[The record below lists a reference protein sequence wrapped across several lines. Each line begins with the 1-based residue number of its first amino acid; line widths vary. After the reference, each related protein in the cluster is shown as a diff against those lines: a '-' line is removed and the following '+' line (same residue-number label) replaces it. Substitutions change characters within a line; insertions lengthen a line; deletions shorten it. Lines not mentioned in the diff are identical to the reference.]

1 MGKKRKL
8 LQKRVGCESIIEED
22 SSQEQNSL
30 QRTEKEVIFANE
42 VLYGI
47 CFVPEDTS
55 KTRIQLEEYPYCYYN
70 NVELY
75 KEVTAG
81 EVTAGEVTAGE
92 VIAGEVTAGKN
103 RDGALVMGECVVVG
117 TYDRIYE
124 VFNGDEV
131 IEGYTIEVHAAP
143 RPDYVDYVYECWE

>member
-1 MGKKRKL
+1 MA
-8 LQKRVGCESIIEED
+8 VVMTSCASIIEED

-81 EVTAGEVTAGE
+81 EV
-92 VIAGEVTAGKN
+92 IAGKN

-124 VFNGDEV
+124 GFNGDEV
-131 IEGYTIEVHAAP
+131 IEGYTMEVLAAP